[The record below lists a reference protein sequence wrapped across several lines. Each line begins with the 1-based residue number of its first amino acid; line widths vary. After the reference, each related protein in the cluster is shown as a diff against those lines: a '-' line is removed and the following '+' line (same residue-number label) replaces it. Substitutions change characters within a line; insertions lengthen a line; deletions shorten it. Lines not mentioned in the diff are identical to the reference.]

1 MGLAR
6 ERNVTAEDV
15 PVAAEL
21 ALPNRVAQN
30 EDARRIEAIVLALD
44 WAIAGSVPFGLYVDG
59 VQVGFARA
67 VTDGATFA
75 WIADVFVLSDH
86 RGQGFG
92 RRLLEAVLVHPGVRG
107 ARNILLATAD
117 AHGLYRSYGFRPLA
131 EPHRYLNLRPQREQ
145 AFAPAP
151 SDD

>member
-1 MGLAR
+1 MCGFRPHVEVSSDPAR
-6 ERNVTAEDV
+6 LDRNRVHRFLSRESYWAIGVSREDV
-15 PVAAEL
+15 D
-21 ALPNRVAQN
+21 R
-30 EDARRIEAIVLALD
+30 
-44 WAIAGSVPFGLYVDG
+44 AIAGSVPFGLYVDG

-67 VTDGATFA
+67 VTDAATFA

-86 RGQGFG
+86 RGQGLG

-131 EPHRYLNLRPQREQ
+131 EPDRYLNLRPQREQ